1 MLPPSRVADDAP
13 HAGIAV
19 CVRPATTASSSAAAR
34 RMPGKTKA
42 SATWLHMNDP
52 NIIMAAAAGRSWK
65 SDVAG
70 AAPTAAVVGR
80 TALVWLRNDLRL
92 HDHAAFAA
100 AAASGFANVVP
111 LFCFSPAQFDARTP
125 FGFPK
130 TGPFRCRFLL
140 QALSDLKQRLQA
152 VGCNLVLRHGLPAS
166 EIAAICARGHVDVF
180 FHKETCSEETED
192 EAAVAAAVAAAPS
205 CTLRSFWGSTMVH
218 IDDLPF
224 APRDMPDVFTSF
236 RKAVEAGGL
245 RVRAVVPAV
254 SRLAPLP
261 DGMVPGDVSLPPSSA
276 APAAAAVDPRAALD
290 MIGGETRGLE
300 RVAHYLFSSRAI
312 ERYKDT
318 RNGLIGAD
326 YSSKFS
332 PWLSLGC
339 LSPRLIYWEI
349 QRFEK
354 QHVANDSTYWLVFE
368 LLWRDFFRMWSIKVG
383 RSLFFVTGPKH
394 VHVTWLQD
402 KAAFER
408 WRTGTTG
415 HPFVDANM
423 RELLLSGWMSNRGR
437 QNVASFLTKDLGLDW
452 RMGAEWFESQLVDY
466 DVCSNWGNWSYAS
479 GVGCDPRDNRR
490 FNIQK
495 QSGDYD
501 PNGDFCRLWCDELR
515 RAAGRVA
522 HQVQPGALV
531 SRWSSSGPASA
542 ASGDRGG
549 DRGRGGRGGG
559 KAWVQRP
566 K

>member
-1 MLPPSRVADDAP
+1 LLPASFTATNNK
-13 HAGIAV
+13 IKF
-19 CVRPATTASSSAAAR
+19 PAMA
-34 RMPGKTKA
+34 
-42 SATWLHMNDP
+42 HYYEP
-52 NIIMAAAAGRSWK
+52 NTSMSAAAGRGLK
-65 SDVAG
+65 SA
-70 AAPTAAVVGR
+70 AAPVAAAAAGR

-100 AAASGFANVVP
+100 AAAKGYLHVVP
-111 LFCFSPAQFDARTP
+111 LFCFNPAQFETRTP

-130 TGPFRCRFLL
+130 TGPFRSRFLL
-140 QALSDLKQRLQA
+140 QALADLKKRLQA
-152 VGCNLVLRHGLPAS
+152 TGCDLVVRHGYPAH
-166 EIAAICARGHVDVF
+166 EIATICAKGHVDVF
-180 FHKETCSEETED
+180 FHKETCSEETDD
-192 EAAVAAAVAAAPS
+192 EAAVAAAVAAASS
-205 CTLRSFWGSTMVH
+205 CSLTSFWGSTIVH

-245 RVRAVVPAV
+245 RVRAASAAV

-261 DGMVPGDVSLPPSSA
+261 DGMAAGELSLP
-276 APAAAAVDPRAALD
+276 PAAAAQAAAGVDPRAALD
-290 MIGGETRGLE
+290 MVGGETQALE
-300 RVAHYLFSSRAI
+300 RVAHYLFCSRAV
-312 ERYKDT
+312 ERYKET

-339 LSPRLIYWEI
+339 LSPRFVYWEI

-368 LLWRDFFRMWSIKVG
+368 LLWRDFFRFWSIRVG
-383 RSLFFVTGPKH
+383 KSLFYLRGPKN
-394 VHVTWLQD
+394 VSVSWLHDQ
-402 KAAFER
+402 AVFER
-408 WRTGTTG
+408 WRTGRTG

-515 RAAGRVA
+515 SASGKAA
-522 HQVQPGALV
+522 HQVQPGALA
-531 SRWSSSGPASA
+531 SRWNSSGPFPAS
-542 ASGDRGG
+542 SGDRSSSQK
-549 DRGRGGRGGG
+549 GGG
-559 KAWVQRP
+559 AAQPAGKGKEFWQKKAWVRRP
-566 K
+566 E

>member
-1 MLPPSRVADDAP
+1 
-13 HAGIAV
+13 
-19 CVRPATTASSSAAAR
+19 
-34 RMPGKTKA
+34 
-42 SATWLHMNDP
+42 
-52 NIIMAAAAGRSWK
+52 MAAAGLSWR
-65 SDVAG
+65 
-70 AAPTAAVVGR
+70 AAVSGSAPASVCMAGR

-100 AAASGFANVVP
+100 AAASGYSHVVP
-111 LFCFSPAQFDARTP
+111 LFCFNPSQFDVRTS

-140 QALSDLKQRLQA
+140 QALSDLKARLQR
-152 VGCNLVLRHGLPAS
+152 VGCDLVLRHGSPAH
-166 EIAAICARGHVDVF
+166 EIASICARGHVDVF

-192 EAAVAAAVAAAPS
+192 EDAVAAAVAAAPS
-205 CTLRSFWGSTMVH
+205 CTLSSLWGSTIVH

-224 APRDMPDVFTSF
+224 TPRDMPDVFTSF

-245 RVRAVVPAV
+245 RVRKATPPVG
-254 SRLAPLP
+254 RLAPLP
-261 DGMVPGDVSLPPSSA
+261 HDISPGEVKLPASA
-276 APAAAAVDPRAALD
+276 SAQAAASIDPRAALD
-290 MIGGETRGLE
+290 MVGGETRGLE
-300 RVAHYLFSSRAI
+300 RVAHYLFSSHAI
-312 ERYKDT
+312 ERYKET

-339 LSPRLIYWEI
+339 LSPRFVYWEI
-349 QRFEK
+349 LRFEK

-368 LLWRDFFRMWSIKVG
+368 LLWRDFFRFWSLKVG
-383 RSLFFVTGPKH
+383 KSLFYLKGPKN
-394 VHVTWLQD
+394 VRATWLQD
-402 KAAFER
+402 KTAFER

-501 PNGDFCRLWCDELR
+501 PNGDFCRLWCEELR
-515 RAAGRVA
+515 SSAGKAA
-522 HQVQPGALV
+522 HQVQAGAIL
-531 SRWSSSGPASA
+531 SRWNPSGPAPA
-542 ASGDRGG
+542 ARRDGSGNSN
-549 DRGRGGRGGG
+549 GGG
-559 KAWVQRP
+559 ASQSGGKGKEFWQKKAWVRRP
-566 K
+566 E

>member
-1 MLPPSRVADDAP
+1 MS
-13 HAGIAV
+13 
-19 CVRPATTASSSAAAR
+19 
-34 RMPGKTKA
+34 
-42 SATWLHMNDP
+42 
-52 NIIMAAAAGRSWK
+52 AAAGRTWK
-65 SDVAG
+65 TAVS
-70 AAPTAAVVGR
+70 AAPATASVAGR
-80 TALVWLRNDLRL
+80 TALVWLRNDLRI

-100 AAASGFANVVP
+100 AAAGGYSNVVP

-130 TGPFRCRFLL
+130 TGPFRSRFLL
-140 QALSDLKQRLQA
+140 QALSDLKMRLQA
-152 VGCNLVLRHGLPAS
+152 LGCDLVLRNGSPAQ
-166 EIAAICARGHVDVF
+166 EIATICARGHIDVF
-180 FHKETCSEETED
+180 FHKETCSEETAD
-192 EAAVAAAVAAAPS
+192 EVAVAAAVQAAPS
-205 CTLRSFWGSTMVH
+205 CSLNGFWGSTMVH
-218 IDDLPF
+218 VDDLPF

-236 RKAVEAGGL
+236 RKAVESGGL
-245 RVRAVVPAV
+245 RVRAASPAV

-261 DGMVPGDVSLPPSSA
+261 HGMHPGELRLPPSASA
-276 APAAAAVDPRAALD
+276 QAAAAVDQRAALD
-290 MIGGETRGLE
+290 MVGGETHGLE
-300 RVAHYLFSSRAI
+300 RVAHYLFSSHAI

-339 LSPRLIYWEI
+339 LSPRFVYWEI
-349 QRFEK
+349 KRFEK

-368 LLWRDFFRMWSIKVG
+368 LLWRDFFRFWSIRVG
-383 RSLFFVTGPKH
+383 RSLFFLKGPKK
-394 VHVTWLQD
+394 VHVSWLQD

-501 PNGDFCRLWCDELR
+501 PNGDFCRLWCEELR
-515 RAAGRVA
+515 TAAGRAA
-522 HQVQPGALV
+522 HQPQPGAIA
-531 SRWSSSGPASA
+531 SRWNSSGPFPAAS
-542 ASGDRGG
+542 SGDRSAGSS
-549 DRGRGGRGGG
+549 RGGRGGSQPAG
-559 KAWVQRP
+559 KGKEFWQQKTWVRRP
-566 K
+566 E

>member
-1 MLPPSRVADDAP
+1 MDKSGSALRRYAVAMS
-13 HAGIAV
+13 V
-19 CVRPATTASSSAAAR
+19 
-34 RMPGKTKA
+34 
-42 SATWLHMNDP
+42 
-52 NIIMAAAAGRSWK
+52 AGRSWK
-65 SDVAG
+65 AAAAG
-70 AAPTAAVVGR
+70 AAPAAACVTGR
-80 TALVWLRNDLRL
+80 TALVWLRNDLRI

-100 AAASGFANVVP
+100 AGASGYTNVVP
-111 LFCFSPAQFDARTP
+111 LFCFSPAAFDARTP

-140 QALSDLKQRLQA
+140 QALSDLKLRLQA
-152 VGCNLVLRHGLPAS
+152 LGCDLVLRHGSPAL
-166 EIAAICARGHVDVF
+166 EIAAICARGHIDVY
-180 FHKETCSEETED
+180 FHKETCSEETDD

-205 CTLRSFWGSTMVH
+205 CTLTSFWGSTMLH
-218 IDDLPF
+218 TDDLPF

-236 RKAVEAGGL
+236 RKAVESGGL
-245 RVRAVVPAV
+245 RVRAAAPAV
-254 SRLAPLP
+254 TRLAPLP
-261 DGMVPGDVSLPPSSA
+261 DGVAPGDLTLPASA
-276 APAAAAVDPRAALD
+276 AARAATSVDPRAALD
-290 MIGGETRGLE
+290 MVGGETQGLE
-300 RVAHYLFSSRAI
+300 RVRHYLFSTRAI
-312 ERYKDT
+312 ESYKDT

-339 LSPRLIYWEI
+339 ISPRLVYAEI
-349 QRFEK
+349 KRFEK

-368 LLWRDFFRMWSIKVG
+368 LLWRDFFRFWSMRVG
-383 RSLFFVTGPKH
+383 KSLFYLKGPKN
-394 VHVTWLQD
+394 VHVSWLQD

-466 DVCSNWGNWSYAS
+466 DVSSNWGNWSYAS

-515 RAAGRVA
+515 SASGKAA
-522 HQVQPGALV
+522 HQVQPGAIA
-531 SRWSSSGPASA
+531 SRWNSSGPFPASA
-542 ASGDRGG
+542 DRGSG
-549 DRGRGGRGGG
+549 GGRGGG
-559 KAWVQRP
+559 GAAGQGKGKEFWQKKPWVRRP
-566 K
+566 E